1 MLAALMNAKEPTP
14 LPTPNA
20 TLNERAC
27 GVPMPPLRQFLG
39 PRHWPVWLAIGLMG
53 VFAWVP
59 WAWQRRLAQALGTL
73 GWLLARRDRRTTAV
87 NLRLCLPEL
96 AVAEQRRLARAH
108 FASLLQSLFETAA
121 LWFRP
126 NGRLAQSP
134 VLAGREHLD
143 AALQRGKGVLLVT
156 AHFTTNEM
164 AAAALGRAGLDADL
178 MYKRSSSPLI
188 QAFALRQRLRQA
200 SPATRLVPSEGLVE
214 VLRSLKRNRVVLYA
228 PDQVYAGPG
237 HLRVPFFGVPA
248 LCNPGITTLAR
259 ATGCAVLLYFPE
271 RLPGTQGF
279 VGHVLAPLP
288 YFPSTDAAADVQRYH
303 RAIEEQ
309 VRHAPEQYLWS
320 YKRFRPLPGE
330 ADPYRNNL
338 ARGSTGDGAQHKP
351 KS

>member
-1 MLAALMNAKEPTP
+1 MLAPLMNPKEPNRH
-14 LPTPNA
+14 PTPGTA
-20 TLNERAC
+20 LNERAC
-27 GVPMPPLRQFLG
+27 GVPMPPLRQFLA
-39 PRHWPVWLAIGLMG
+39 PRHWPVWCAIGLMG
-53 VFAWVP
+53 LFAWVP
-59 WAWQRRLAQALGTL
+59 WGWQRRLAQTLGIL
-73 GWLLARRDRRTTAV
+73 GWLVAKRDRHTTTV

-96 AVAEQRRLARAH
+96 AAAEQRRLAQAH
-108 FASLLQSLFETAA
+108 FASLVQSLFETAA

-126 NGRLAQSP
+126 QSRLAQSP

-237 HLRVPFFGVPA
+237 HLRVPFFGVSA
-248 LCNPGITTLAR
+248 LCNPGITTIAR

-288 YFPSTDAAADVQRYH
+288 YFPSTDAPADVQRYH

-309 VRHAPEQYLWS
+309 VRRAPEQYLWS

-330 ADPYRNNL
+330 ANPYR
-338 ARGSTGDGAQHKP
+338 A
-351 KS
+351 

>member
-1 MLAALMNAKEPTP
+1 MNPTP
-14 LPTPNA
+14 SPAKPTPPTPA
-20 TLNERAC
+20 DDRAC
-27 GVPMPPLRQFLG
+27 GVPVAPLRQFLA
-39 PRHWPVWLAIGLMG
+39 PTHWPVWCAIGLMAL
-53 VFAWVP
+53 FAWVP
-59 WAWQRRLAQALGTL
+59 WSWQRGCARVLGTL
-73 GWLLARRDRRTTAV
+73 AWSLATRDRHTTEV

-96 AVAEQRRLARAH
+96 GERQRRELARAH
-108 FASLLQSLFETAA
+108 FTSLMQSLFETAA

-126 NGRLAQSP
+126 RGALAQSP
-134 VLAGREHLD
+134 VLVGREHLE

-178 MYKRSSSPLI
+178 MYKRSSRPLI
-188 QAFALRQRLRQA
+188 QTFALQRRLRQA
-200 SPATRLVPSEGLVE
+200 APTTRLIPSEGLVD
-214 VLRSLKRNRVVLYA
+214 VLRSLKRNRIVLYA

-259 ATGCAVLLYFPE
+259 ATGCTVLLYFPE

-279 VGHVLAPLP
+279 VGTVLPPLP
-288 YFPSTDAAADVQRYH
+288 YFPSTDAAADVLRYH

-309 VRHAPEQYLWS
+309 VRKAPEQYLWS

-330 ADPYRNNL
+330 PDPYHGNR
-338 ARGSTGDGAQHKP
+338 ARGSAAP
-351 KS
+351 

>member
-1 MLAALMNAKEPTP
+1 MLAPQMNAKEPTRH
-14 LPTPNA
+14 PTPDMA
-20 TLNERAC
+20 PDERAC
-27 GVPMPPLRQFLG
+27 GVPVAPLRQFLG
-39 PRHWPVWLAIGLMG
+39 PRHWPVWCAIGLMG

-59 WAWQRRLAQALGTL
+59 WTWQRRLSQALGTL
-73 GWLLARRDRRTTAV
+73 GWLIAKRDRHTTAV

-96 AVAEQRRLARAH
+96 ATMERSRLARAH
-108 FASLLQSLFETAA
+108 FVSLVQSLFETAA

-126 NGRLAQSP
+126 RSRLAQSP

-188 QAFALRQRLRQA
+188 QAFALRRRLRQA

-214 VLRSLKRNRVVLYA
+214 VLRSLKRNRIVLYA

-248 LCNPGITTLAR
+248 LCNPGITTIAR

-279 VGHVLAPLP
+279 VGTVLPPQP
-288 YFPSTDAAADVQRYH
+288 YFPSTDAAADVLRYH

-309 VRHAPEQYLWS
+309 VRRAPEQYLWS

-330 ADPYRNNL
+330 ANPYR
-338 ARGSTGDGAQHKP
+338 A
-351 KS
+351 

>member
-1 MLAALMNAKEPTP
+1 
-14 LPTPNA
+14 
-20 TLNERAC
+20 
-27 GVPMPPLRQFLG
+27 MPSLRQFLG
-39 PRHWPVWLAIGLMG
+39 PQHWPVWCAIGLMG

-59 WAWQRRLAQALGTL
+59 WSWQRRLAQALGTL
-73 GWLLARRDRRTTAV
+73 GWLVAKRDRHTAVV

-96 AVAEQRRLARAH
+96 AAGEQGRLVRAH
-108 FASLLQSLFETAA
+108 FASLVQSLFETAA

-126 NGRLAQSP
+126 HGRLAQSP

-178 MYKRSSSPLI
+178 MYKRSSNPLI

-200 SPATRLVPSEGLVE
+200 SPATRLVPSEALVE
-214 VLRSLKRNRVVLYA
+214 VLRSLKRNRIVLYA

-259 ATGCAVLLYFPE
+259 ATGCTVLLYFPE

-279 VGHVLAPLP
+279 IGQVLAPLP
-288 YFPSTDAAADVQRYH
+288 YFPSTDATADVQRYH

-309 VRHAPEQYLWS
+309 VRRAPEQYLWS

-330 ADPYRNNL
+330 ANPYR
-338 ARGSTGDGAQHKP
+338 A
-351 KS
+351 